1 MATSYKKPLKSIV
14 VKTLG
19 GTTINAADTA
29 TAPIASDALRDFEQF
44 QTMHIKTANGETL
57 VPFHAVDSI
66 VVTASTADATRTD
79 AYCVEEEGT
88 EEETPGEGTDDTQ
101 GGN

>member
-1 MATSYKKPLKSIV
+1 MATTYKKPLKSIV

-29 TAPIASDALRDFEQF
+29 TAPIASDALRDFEGF
-44 QTMHIKTANGETL
+44 GTMHIKTANGETL

-79 AYCVEEEGT
+79 AYCVEEESS
-88 EEETPGEGTDDTQ
+88 EDS
-101 GGN
+101 GNEDSGN

>member
-1 MATSYKKPLKSIV
+1 MATTYKKPLKSIV

-29 TAPIASDALRDFEQF
+29 TDPIASDALRDFEGF
-44 QTMHIKTANGETL
+44 GTMHIRTVNGETL

-66 VVTASTADATRTD
+66 EVTATSADATRTD
-79 AYCVEEEGT
+79 AYCVEEEST
-88 EEETPGEGTDDTQ
+88 EEPTEGLLPEDA
-101 GGN
+101 